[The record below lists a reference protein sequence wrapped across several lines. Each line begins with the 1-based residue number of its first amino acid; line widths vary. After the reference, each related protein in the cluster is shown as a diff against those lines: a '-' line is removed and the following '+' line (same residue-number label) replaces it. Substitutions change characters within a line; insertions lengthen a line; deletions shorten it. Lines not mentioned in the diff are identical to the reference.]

1 MKQGS
6 CIHETSKSRYT
17 RSFEGGRKKENI
29 ENIEKK
35 KRVFLKIFTEKLMHI
50 FLSFIDE
57 LEILDFN

>member
-6 CIHETSKSRYT
+6 CIHENSEHPYVKG
-17 RSFEGGRKKENI
+17 FDGGRKKENI

>member
-17 RSFEGGRKKENI
+17 RSFEGDRKKENI

-35 KRVFLKIFTEKLMHI
+35 KRVFLKIFTEKL
-50 FLSFIDE
+50 L
-57 LEILDFN
+57 